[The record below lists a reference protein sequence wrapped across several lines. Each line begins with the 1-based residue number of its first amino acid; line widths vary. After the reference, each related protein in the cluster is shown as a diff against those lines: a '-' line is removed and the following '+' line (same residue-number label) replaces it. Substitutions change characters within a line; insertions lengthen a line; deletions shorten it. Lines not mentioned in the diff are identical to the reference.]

1 VTAEHQDKLLIHFMI
16 DKRTEKQIKRLFS
29 VVVDDSLMDADFEYV
44 QAAIACVRKE
54 CDQVEEYMKEMDRLA
69 DEDSISNTKA
79 SNP

>member
-1 VTAEHQDKLLIHFMI
+1 M
-16 DKRTEKQIKRLFS
+16 
-29 VVVDDSLMDADFEYV
+29 VVDDSLMDDDFEYV